1 MALVGVASS
10 NGLDDGPTLLDESLE
25 LAERARLAG
34 DYRTGAAHARRAVAL
49 AGTVGAAAD
58 RARALH
64 CLANQL
70 LRLGEHEASIVAS
83 RDALVE
89 FERTGDDRGTCLE
102 LTALGMALS
111 ELGLFD
117 EALEGLG
124 QAREIALR
132 VGEQSLLYWVHNRI
146 GVVHSCMGDYEQ
158 ADVHLVHALELGD
171 KRDIEAEF
179 CILNNLAD
187 NATGLVPALRAAG
200 READARAAL
209 TAALE
214 RGAQGL
220 RLARAAEH
228 PYRMAICL
236 DNLGMLLGHA
246 GRYPE
251 AFGAIDEALDLAAT
265 HGYRGLQYSAWRHRA
280 SVHRLRGELTEAVR
294 GLTQVLRRAEETG
307 QTPDAMAAHEQLC
320 EAYEQTGDHRLA
332 LLHFR
337 RYHLLERQARSDV
350 AAVRARLMTH
360 HFELDNAR
368 LETENARLEAELHR
382 VRSRELEEDKQAL
395 QQQAQQLDRYAHEDD
410 LTGLPNRRWIELR
423 LPELVATAG
432 GDPEQPGLWLAIID
446 VDRFKGV
453 NDRYGHPLGDEVLR
467 RMAGLLRDGLAD
479 EFPGATVAR
488 LGGEEFLLALAGVD
502 ARQAA
507 DACEALRARVAAF
520 DWGRLAPGLH
530 VTASFGLAGHQCGDD
545 HGALLGRADA
555 QLYRAKRNGR
565 NRVETA

>member
-1 MALVGVASS
+1 MAVAGVAPTS
-10 NGLDDGPTLLDESLE
+10 GLDDGPALLDELLE
-25 LAERARLAG
+25 LAEQARLRG
-34 DYRTGAAHARRAVAL
+34 DYRTGAAHARRAVAI
-49 AGTVGAAAD
+49 AGTAAGAAD
-58 RARALH
+58 QARALH

-70 LRLGEHEASIVAS
+70 LRLGEHEASIAAS
-83 RDALVE
+83 RDALVQ

-102 LTALGMALS
+102 LTALGMAFS

-117 EALEGLG
+117 EALEGLAE
-124 QAREIALR
+124 AREIALR
-132 VGEQSLLYWVHNRI
+132 VGERSLLYWVHNRI
-146 GVVHSCMGDYEQ
+146 GVVHSCMGEHEQ
-158 ADVHLVHALELGD
+158 ADVHLRHALELGD
-171 KRDIEAEF
+171 ERDIEAGF

-200 READARAAL
+200 READAQAAL
-209 TAALE
+209 AAALD
-214 RGAQGL
+214 RAAQGL
-220 RLARAAEH
+220 RLARAADH

-251 AFGAIDEALDLAAT
+251 AFGAIDEALDLAT
-265 HGYRGLQYSAWRHRA
+265 RHGYRGLQYSAWRHRA
-280 SVHRLRGELTEAVR
+280 SVHRLRGEFAEAIR
-294 GLTQVLRRAEETG
+294 GLTQVLRRAEESG
-307 QTPDAMAAHEQLC
+307 QTPDAMTAHEQLC

-332 LLHFR
+332 LHHYR

-368 LETENARLEAELHR
+368 LEAENARLETELHR

-395 QQQAQQLDRYAHEDD
+395 QRQARQLDRYAHEDH

-423 LPELVATAG
+423 LPELIAMAD
-432 GDPEQPGLWLAIID
+432 GDRDEPDLWLAIID

-467 RMAGLLRDGLAD
+467 RMAGLLRDGLPG
-479 EFPGATVAR
+479 ELPGAMVAR

-507 DACEALRARVAAF
+507 EVCEALRARVAAF
-520 DWGRLAPGLH
+520 DWGRLAAGLH
-530 VTASFGLAGHQCGDD
+530 VTASFGLAGHRRDDD

-565 NRVETA
+565 NRVEAA